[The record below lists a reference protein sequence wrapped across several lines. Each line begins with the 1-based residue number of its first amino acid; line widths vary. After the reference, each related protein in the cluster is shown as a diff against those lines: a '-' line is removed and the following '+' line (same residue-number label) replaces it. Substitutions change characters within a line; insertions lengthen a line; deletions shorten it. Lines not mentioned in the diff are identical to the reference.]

1 MEKLT
6 DYPYTFNLAGET
18 IEVHKSMIRKIT
30 VDGIE
35 QKVSLDGVVVGLSHS
50 EENNDYV
57 IVIQYPVG
65 IYMITKKYGWLGPFE
80 TAEEIT
86 YDVESG
92 IPVLKGQ
99 KEGKSGLYML

>member
-65 IYMITKKYGWLGPFE
+65 IYMITKKIRMARPLRN
-80 TAEEIT
+80 
-86 YDVESG
+86 S
-92 IPVLKGQ
+92 
-99 KEGKSGLYML
+99 